1 MTGAAVA
8 AGSGGPGEQ
17 DDTPGPRVRLVG
29 HSVFTPPASVPGF
42 DGAWTTDATDGDALA
57 EFAGRACYRSWSRPI
72 PETADNAGY
81 LDHILQVGHLAVLEH
96 STATFYL
103 TGVPLSVAAEV
114 TRHRHFSV
122 SQLSPRHQA
131 AAGPQ
136 VVEPAA
142 VAADPRLHERFQQAV
157 DDAAAAYSALLEI
170 LDPAGAGGRPGVRNP
185 LSGKQA
191 REAAR
196 SVLPLATATDLVV
209 TGNYRSWRHFIG
221 MRATDPADVAI
232 RTLAVTILRELQQLA
247 PHSFADF
254 RISTL
259 PDGTALAASP
269 LVRDA

>member
-1 MTGAAVA
+1 MAPCERAMSA
-8 AGSGGPGEQ
+8 PDEIA
-17 DDTPGPRVRLVG
+17 GPRVHLVA
-29 HSVFTPPASVPGF
+29 HSVFEPPATVPGF
-42 DGAWTTDATDGDALA
+42 DGPWTSDATDGDALA
-57 EFAGRACYRSWSRPI
+57 EFAGRACYRSWSRPN
-72 PETADNAGY
+72 PHTATNAGY
-81 LDHILQVGHLAVLEH
+81 LSHILQVGHLSVLEH

-103 TGVPLSVAAEV
+103 TGVPLSVAQEL

-122 SQLSPRHQA
+122 SQLSPRHQPPG
-131 AAGPQ
+131 GPE

-142 VAADPRLHERFQQAV
+142 VAADPVLHERFSR
-157 DDAAAAYSALLEI
+157 AAAAATRAYADLLVV
-170 LDPAGAGGRPGVRNP
+170 LDPGQPADRPAGRNP

-209 TGNYRSWRHFIG
+209 TGNFRTWRHFIG

-232 RTLAVTILRELQQLA
+232 RTLAVDVLRRLQQLA

-254 RISTL
+254 RISAL
-259 PDGTALAASP
+259 ADGSELAASP

>member
-1 MTGAAVA
+1 MSAADERPRPGVHLVA
-8 AGSGGPGEQ
+8 
-17 DDTPGPRVRLVG
+17 
-29 HSVFTPPASVPGF
+29 HSVFEPPPAVPGF
-42 DGAWTTDATDGDALA
+42 DGPWTTEATDGDALA
-57 EFAGRACYRSWSRPI
+57 EFAGRACYRSWSRPN
-72 PETADNAGY
+72 PQTATNAGY
-81 LDHILQVGHLAVLEH
+81 LSHILQVGHLSVLEH

-122 SQLSPRHQA
+122 SQLSPRHQPPG
-131 AAGPQ
+131 GPE

-142 VAADPRLHERFQQAV
+142 VAADPVLHDRFVRAV
-157 DDAAAAYSALLEI
+157 DAAAGAYADLLAVLDAGSAEHR
-170 LDPAGAGGRPGVRNP
+170 PAGRNP

-209 TGNYRSWRHFIG
+209 TGNFRTWRHFIG

-232 RTLAVTILRELQQLA
+232 RTLAVTVLRHLQELA

-259 PDGTALAASP
+259 ADGTELAASP